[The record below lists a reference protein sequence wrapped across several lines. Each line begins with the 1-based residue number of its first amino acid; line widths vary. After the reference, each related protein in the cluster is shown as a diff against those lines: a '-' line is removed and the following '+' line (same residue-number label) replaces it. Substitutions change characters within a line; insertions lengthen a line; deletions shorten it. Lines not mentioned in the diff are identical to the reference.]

1 MDALASTGQAAVC
14 FGSRSAGI
22 CFGGNRLERDVPSLL
37 QSGMAVDA
45 SRWRNWQMRMEAIA
59 DASSQRVFG
68 SGTVAATICLAITAY
83 PLLFGWTPPERTK
96 VNSVS

>member
-45 SRWRNWQMRMEAIA
+45 SRWRMEAIA